1 LYETELRR
9 DYLETTLE
17 SIGDAVIV
25 CDSSGKVTLMN
36 TAAVEATGWK
46 SEQAKGQ
53 PLESVF
59 RIINEGTREPVESPV
74 AKVLR
79 VGGVV
84 GLANH
89 TLLVRRDGSELP
101 IDDSGAP
108 IRGKNKEIVGVV
120 LVFRDIAQSSFGTQA
135 NREFSGIA
143 QTNTRDGG
151 TKFKYSGSPAC
162 NLRTV
167 LSSKPHRNHV
177 GYLASLLGDLT
188 QAADNRQFEPSNG
201 SRTPCDYYLI
211 KVECRCKP

>member
-1 LYETELRR
+1 MFSGLPDFPLSRSC
-9 DYLETTLE
+9 
-17 SIGDAVIV
+17 SILDECQIA
-25 CDSSGKVTLMN
+25 
-36 TAAVEATGWK
+36 K
-46 SEQAKGQ
+46 S
-53 PLESVF
+53 
-59 RIINEGTREPVESPV
+59 
-74 AKVLR
+74 
-79 VGGVV
+79 
-84 GLANH
+84 
-89 TLLVRRDGSELP
+89 LLVRRDGSELP

-151 TKFKYSGSPAC
+151 TKFKYSGSPAR

-188 QAADNRQFEPSNG
+188 QAADNRQFELSNG